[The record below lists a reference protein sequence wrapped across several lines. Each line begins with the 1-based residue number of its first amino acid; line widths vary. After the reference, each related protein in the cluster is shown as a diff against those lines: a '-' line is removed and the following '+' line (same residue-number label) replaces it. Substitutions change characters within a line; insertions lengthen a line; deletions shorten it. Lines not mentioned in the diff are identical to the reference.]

1 MQKDVKF
8 GAEIMWGEFRS
19 VKIRREILNKMS
31 SLLCHL
37 LGSTA
42 HISPKV
48 EVKLFSCVHFFATPW
63 TVAYQA
69 SPSVGFSRQGYR
81 SGVPFPSPGDLPN
94 PGIEPGLLLCR
105 QMVYPLSTSIFSCF
119 FFFFSLEA
127 ITEEI
132 LKFQHI
138 CWPEWEWNAGLVL
151 GRERHRSS

>member
-105 QMVYPLSTSIFSCF
+105 QLVYHLSNSIFSCF
-119 FFFFSLEA
+119 FFFFPWSNNWGNPEVSAYMLTWMRTECWTCTGKREA
-127 ITEEI
+127 QI
-132 LKFQHI
+132 
-138 CWPEWEWNAGLVL
+138 
-151 GRERHRSS
+151 